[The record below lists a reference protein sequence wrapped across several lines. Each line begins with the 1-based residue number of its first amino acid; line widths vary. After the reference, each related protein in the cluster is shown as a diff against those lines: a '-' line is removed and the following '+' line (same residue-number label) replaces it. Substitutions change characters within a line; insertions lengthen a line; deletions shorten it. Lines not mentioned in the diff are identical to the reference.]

1 MAKNVVCK
9 KCNNLVTGW
18 CEKVIDSPDP
28 DMQRDCQHFCEKTNA
43 DRVRAMSDDELAE
56 FLIDLA
62 DDGNLKIR
70 EWLQQPTKRDEL
82 IRALRYD
89 REQYQKGFD
98 DAREDAVVVTRCKD
112 CEHLVNATVNGN
124 GFLICDISDMETAP
138 DDFCSYG
145 ERRDKP

>member
-1 MAKNVVCK
+1 MY
-9 KCNNLVTGW
+9 
-18 CEKVIDSPDP
+18 ESPIKVI
-28 DMQRDCQHFCEKTNA
+28 QGELETQLEGEILKAVH
-43 DRVRAMSDDELAE
+43 RVGVTVD
-56 FLIDLA
+56 
-62 DDGNLKIR
+62 
-70 EWLQQPTKRDEL
+70 RDEL

-124 GFLICDISDMETAP
+124 GFLICDISDMEIAL

-145 ERRDKP
+145 ERRDDA

>member
-1 MAKNVVCK
+1 MY
-9 KCNNLVTGW
+9 
-18 CEKVIDSPDP
+18 ESPIKVI
-28 DMQRDCQHFCEKTNA
+28 QGELETQLEGEILKAVH
-43 DRVRAMSDDELAE
+43 RVGVTVD
-56 FLIDLA
+56 
-62 DDGNLKIR
+62 
-70 EWLQQPTKRDEL
+70 RDEL

-124 GFLICDISDMETAP
+124 GFLICDISDMEIAP

-145 ERRDKP
+145 ERREE

>member
-1 MAKNVVCK
+1 MY
-9 KCNNLVTGW
+9 
-18 CEKVIDSPDP
+18 ESPIKVI
-28 DMQRDCQHFCEKTNA
+28 QGELETQLEGEILKAVH
-43 DRVRAMSDDELAE
+43 RVGVTVD
-56 FLIDLA
+56 
-62 DDGNLKIR
+62 
-70 EWLQQPTKRDEL
+70 RDEL

-124 GFLICDISDMETAP
+124 GFLICDISDMEITP

-145 ERRDKP
+145 EAE

>member
-1 MAKNVVCK
+1 MY
-9 KCNNLVTGW
+9 
-18 CEKVIDSPDP
+18 ESPIKVI
-28 DMQRDCQHFCEKTNA
+28 QGELETQLEGEILKAVR
-43 DRVRAMSDDELAE
+43 RVGVTVD
-56 FLIDLA
+56 
-62 DDGNLKIR
+62 
-70 EWLQQPTKRDEL
+70 RDEL

-138 DDFCSYG
+138 DDFCSHG
-145 ERRDKP
+145 DRREEAGP